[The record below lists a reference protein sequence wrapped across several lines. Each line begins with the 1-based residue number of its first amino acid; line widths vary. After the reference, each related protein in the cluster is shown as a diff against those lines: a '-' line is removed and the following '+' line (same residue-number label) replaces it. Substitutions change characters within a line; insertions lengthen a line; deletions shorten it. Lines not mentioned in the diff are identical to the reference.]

1 MLAIMTGIPGT
12 GKTTVAKKA
21 IEKLSPE
28 GIDYELI
35 TYGDVMAD
43 IAITKNLVHSR
54 DEMRKLEPKQQKEIQ
69 ELAAVKISQ
78 IAMSQNVLLDTHCAI
93 STPQGYLPGLPEE
106 VLRKLSPN
114 VITLIEARPEE
125 IVRRRQSDET
135 RERDEEMEEAIA
147 LHQWLNRSFASAYSV
162 ISGATVMVIENPQGK
177 VDEAAE
183 KLMSVLR

>member
-21 IEKLSPE
+21 LEKLSPE
-28 GIDYELI
+28 GINYELI
-35 TYGDVMAD
+35 TYGDVMVD

-54 DEMRKLEPKQQKEIQ
+54 DEMRKLNPKQQKEIQ
-69 ELAAVKISQ
+69 ELAAVKIAQ
-78 IAMSQNVLLDTHCAI
+78 IAMSQNVLLDTHCSI
-93 STPQGYLPGLPEE
+93 STSKGYLPGLPEG
-106 VLRKLSPN
+106 VLRKLKPN
-114 VITLIEARPEE
+114 IIILIEAKPEE
-125 IVRRRQSDET
+125 IAQRRQSDAT

-147 LHQWLNRSFASAYSV
+147 LHQWLNRSFASVYSV

-183 KLMSVLR
+183 KLASILR